1 LCFVVHVADA
11 QDWRAH
17 LEQMQKHRSGIDEAL
32 ATTKSQLDKL
42 HSDIEL
48 TLEKI
53 SSREKFLNNQ
63 LEPLLIQYRSLQVS
77 NNKSHYVSGTGALFT
92 LTGTKYGFLNCPQPQ
107 LPVSHNCNSQLNQHN

>member
-1 LCFVVHVADA
+1 LCCVANVADA

-32 ATTKSQLDKL
+32 AATKTQLDKL

-53 SSREKFLNNQ
+53 SSREKFLNGQ
-63 LEPLLIQYRSLQVS
+63 LEPYLIQYRSLQVS
-77 NNKSHYVSGTGALFT
+77 NIKFHYVLDTDALFAE
-92 LTGTKYGFLNCPQPQ
+92 LERNSPYFLLYLIQYFP
-107 LPVSHNCNSQLNQHN
+107 H